1 MARSLQFRIGESLLA
16 YELESKVDK
25 KALYGYAR
33 RIAEKDGKALSRG
46 MLMADGRLLPS
57 GAVSS
62 VRADPE
68 GSPVDPV
75 EITVDGQPVELK
87 PSSFDVES
95 PLEPVPMARL
105 AEFQVS
111 DTYPLSGTG
120 LAPGLYRTEFNYRKS
135 PQSKDALVLVRADHA
150 FLLVGVAKRSTF
162 LDLSVAYDFFDA
174 EAEADDADEL
184 DFSMI

>member
-25 KALYGYAR
+25 KSLYGYAR

-46 MLMADGRLLPS
+46 LLLADGRLLPS

-75 EITVDGQPVELK
+75 EITVEGQPVELR

-95 PLEPVPMARL
+95 SLEPVSMNVL
-105 AEFQVS
+105 AGFQVS
-111 DTYPLSGTG
+111 DSYPLTGSG

-135 PQSKDALVLVRADHA
+135 PQAKDALVLVRADGA
-150 FLLVGVAKRSTF
+150 FLLVGLLKRSTF
-162 LDLSVAYDFFDA
+162 LDLSVTYDFFDA